1 MDKNELK
8 KEILEILKISKITT
22 QINRQINKF
31 VVELGLNYEEIAQ
44 ALNFY
49 FVVQKNKFDEKYG
62 IGIVPHVVDQ
72 AKRYYTKEIDSKKRQ
87 LKSVIEA
94 SKQPDIILKVD
105 TIKQKKKRPKINL
118 DDLEVD

>member
-1 MDKNELK
+1 MDKKELQK
-8 KEILEILKISKITT
+8 IIIEVLKIPKVTT

-44 ALNFY
+44 ALTFY
-49 FVVQKNKFDEKYG
+49 FEIQKNKFDDKYG

-72 AKRYYTKEIDSKKRQ
+72 AKRYYTTEINNKKKQ

-94 SKQPDIILKVD
+94 SKQPDIILRVD
-105 TIKQKKKRPKINL
+105 EIKRKKKRPKINL
-118 DDLEVD
+118 DDLEVE

>member
-1 MDKNELK
+1 MTKEELK

-31 VVELGLNYEEIAQ
+31 VVELGLNYAEIAQ

-49 FVVQKNKFDEKYG
+49 FGVQKNLFDEKYG

-72 AKRYYTKEIDSKKRQ
+72 AKKYYAKEINSKNMQ
-87 LKSVIEA
+87 LKSIIEA